1 MRFRSHQCWFPK
13 DVEFPGEYED
23 ASARSEKHGRAIV
36 ADGVSSA
43 IFSRAWARL
52 LTRSAVVEP
61 PDLTSEDAIQAWL
74 TPLQQ
79 EWRKGINFAGLPWHQ
94 KPKATSI
101 GAQTT
106 LLALTVEPL
115 TDNSESPDEYRL
127 RAAGI
132 GDCVLFLVRDG
143 RKVFSFPLTSAAE
156 FAEPP
161 QIFSSIAKGVTYA
174 DKFRRL
180 DDRCRPGDLLAVCS
194 DAVGLWAMEEYEAGR
209 EVDWMRYWENDEAWQ
224 EDIQALRVKRT
235 AEYGHRM
242 RVDDCTLLLLQV
254 IAEQEIADEP
264 DVQPDRSDEPF
275 VLFGALASTGT
286 SAAAPDTEEADSHPT
301 QDAEVAAAESGQE
314 SASAVAAA
322 ETAPDDLQKP
332 DAPAVEPAQPVAA
345 PAGASPIDQL
355 PQHEPPPQET
365 AVAAEG
371 DPPGD
376 PSEQSH
382 EPEAS
387 PTALGYLNGL
397 FGRFVRRDDTR

>member
-13 DVEFPGEYED
+13 DAECPGEYED

-52 LTRSAVVEP
+52 LTRSAVAEP
-61 PDLTSEDAIQAWL
+61 PDLRSEDAIQAWL
-74 TPLQQ
+74 GPLQQ

-106 LLALTVEPL
+106 LLAVAVEPL
-115 TDNSESPDEYRL
+115 ADGGDSAGEYRL
-127 RAAGI
+127 RASGI

-143 RKVFSFPLTSAAE
+143 RKAFSFPLTSAAE

-161 QIFSSIAKGVTYA
+161 QIFSSIAKGVAYV
-174 DKFRRL
+174 DKFRHL
-180 DDRCRPGDLLAVCS
+180 DDRCRVGDLLVVCS

-224 EDIQALRVKRT
+224 ADIQALRARR
-235 AEYGHRM
+235 ADEHGNRM

-254 IAEQEIADEP
+254 VAEEALPEEP

-275 VLFGALASTGT
+275 VLIGGAPASPEGSPTSQAAESEAYASMADGTDAADAPKTAAGAEPDTGEQRPDT
-286 SAAAPDTEEADSHPT
+286 VPEDDAVSDRSPSNDFADSLPSPAPESDSPASSAPSAKQPPADTAAAPSRTIYDY
-301 QDAEVAAAESGQE
+301 V
-314 SASAVAAA
+314 
-322 ETAPDDLQKP
+322 DDF
-332 DAPAVEPAQPVAA
+332 
-345 PAGASPIDQL
+345 
-355 PQHEPPPQET
+355 
-365 AVAAEG
+365 
-371 DPPGD
+371 
-376 PSEQSH
+376 
-382 EPEAS
+382 
-387 PTALGYLNGL
+387 LGRLR
-397 FGRFVRRDDTR
+397 GRD